1 MFVSEVFESTNH
13 YFQSRNNVQKPKL
26 IAVSISC
33 MNTHACTWG
42 HSLICIARAQEHMY
56 TCCHFS
62 LVHRSIML
70 PLLRYN
76 HTICCMLRALLQFE
90 KSIVLYL
97 LAGINISIQ
106 RDGPSGFSSCDAE
119 AFILKLRG
127 Y

>member
-1 MFVSEVFESTNH
+1 
-13 YFQSRNNVQKPKL
+13 
-26 IAVSISC
+26 
-33 MNTHACTWG
+33 
-42 HSLICIARAQEHMY
+42 
-56 TCCHFS
+56 
-62 LVHRSIML
+62 
-70 PLLRYN
+70 
-76 HTICCMLRALLQFE
+76 MLRALLQFE

>member
-76 HTICCMLRALLQFE
+76 HTICCMLRALLH
-90 KSIVLYL
+90 VRNL
-97 LAGINISIQ
+97 
-106 RDGPSGFSSCDAE
+106 
-119 AFILKLRG
+119 
-127 Y
+127 